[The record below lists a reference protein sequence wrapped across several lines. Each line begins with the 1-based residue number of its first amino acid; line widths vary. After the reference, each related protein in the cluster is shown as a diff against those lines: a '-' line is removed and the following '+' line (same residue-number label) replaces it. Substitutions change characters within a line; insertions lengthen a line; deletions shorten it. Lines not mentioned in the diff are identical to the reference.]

1 MRPAGCVAS
10 TRTGSQSTGQYFKTS
25 ELMMIEFESSI
36 SSATEFYQAN
46 YVPLISPLG
55 LQHGKRVTLGRKD
68 DRICRF
74 CKRNDTEVSFGMDA
88 HVIPLSLGNKVL
100 FSNYECNDCNQFFG
114 GGIENDLGNW
124 SKPHR
129 TLARIRGKKGV
140 PTIKNAGSEQ
150 GWRIEYDVDGFKF
163 TEFGNEP
170 HFVIDEENRKVSFQL
185 QRDPYTPVAVFKAL
199 VRIGLTIMPEAN
211 LYNFA
216 EALSWI
222 RENDHSKSAVVE
234 CPILSTFVPGPMPN
248 DLIFVALMQRHESVT
263 DLPFAFRRCLQTCFE
278 LRCDVGSKR
287 NAKGHTTLL
296 DRRTSMRDVA
306 PPDGGIPIVRCNHD
320 VCVRRMTAPRWR

>member
-1 MRPAGCVAS
+1 
-10 TRTGSQSTGQYFKTS
+10 
-25 ELMMIEFESSI
+25 MIEFESRI

-55 LQHGKRVTLGRKD
+55 LQHGKRITLGRKD

-163 TEFGNEP
+163 TEFGDEP
-170 HFVIDEENRKVSFQL
+170 HFVIDEENKKVSFQL

-199 VRIGLTIMPEAN
+199 VCIGLTIMPEAN
-211 LYNFA
+211 LCNFA

-263 DLPFAFRRCLQTCFE
+263 DLPFAFMVLSYGNNVLQVFLPCPKQDRAIE
-278 LRCDVGSKR
+278 
-287 NAKGHTTLL
+287 
-296 DRRTSMRDVA
+296 RRTLTIPPFPRPYGPDHKRYGYPRTAIWNLCGREEVRGETFPHEFGFDSMEAKDSKQPNA
-306 PPDGGIPIVRCNHD
+306 L
-320 VCVRRMTAPRWR
+320 